1 MPRARHPSPRRRPRC
16 LILCI
21 AACLFIGCVLVPVDE
36 SRFGSARNLRFLPNH
51 VPYAARDIIFSHSI
65 HAFVEC
71 DACHFG
77 TAGGPAPDEG
87 FEAWPGEDGDFLAG
101 GGGAEPGADA
111 EPHHG
116 DVSLPSMALCFGCHD
131 GKGAPNQCLT
141 CHITNRKETKPGFHD
156 ALFPRHHGDMADRE
170 AYKCGLCHVEQDC
183 KTCHQER
190 KPLSHT
196 ERFLRSTHG
205 RMATHDRRSCAVCHE
220 TAYCENCHM
229 QPPPDHTPVFR
240 LGGHR
245 QPAMVRGRSCLVCH
259 RFEDVCARCHN

>member
-1 MPRARHPSPRRRPRC
+1 MPLARHPSPSRRPRC
-16 LILCI
+16 LILLL
-21 AACLFIGCVLVPVDE
+21 AACLLIGCVLVPVDE
-36 SRFGSARNLRFLPNH
+36 SRFGSARNLRFAANH
-51 VPYAARDIIFSHSI
+51 TPYATRDVIFSHGI
-65 HAFVEC
+65 HSFVEC

-77 TAGGPAPDEG
+77 TVGGSAPDDDFG
-87 FEAWPGEDGDFLAG
+87 EADPGEALEG
-101 GGGAEPGADA
+101 GGGAAPAHEETA
-111 EPHHG
+111 PHHD
-116 DVSLPSMALCFGCHD
+116 DVALPAMALCFGCHN
-131 GKGAPNQCLT
+131 GKAAPNECFT

-170 AYKCGLCHVEQDC
+170 AYKCGICHVQEDC
-183 KTCHQER
+183 KGCHAER

-205 RMATHDRRSCAVCHE
+205 RMATHDRRSCGVCHE
-220 TAYCENCHM
+220 TAFCENCHM

-245 QPAMVRGRSCLVCH
+245 QPAMIRGRSCLVCH